1 MAYSA
6 NKFLP
11 ETRGFASTHRSG
23 HLRGCPPLDCTQQ
36 AAEGLECVWCLATN
50 AKPQSNGR
58 VAGIVDGWGK
68 MFSDGGGALEQQHI
82 RWFVKVF
89 LIEKEKKGACDVAK
103 GVVLRRH
110 LMAQKKKK
118 KDPSGVMARIEA
130 RHAAAAA
137 GDERAALAIFIAVYG
152 SEKACTSGAGGGG
165 GGAVGGMSY
174 GSSTPSGEDKEFD
187 PAAPAKAIP
196 SPKVV
201 PDSPELSPAPQRGP
215 VRNAGENVSRDLL
228 GVGAFDAVRAV

>member
-1 MAYSA
+1 MDQCKSA
-6 NKFLP
+6 KCV
-11 ETRGFASTHRSG
+11 A
-23 HLRGCPPLDCTQQ
+23 LRG
-36 AAEGLECVWCLATN
+36 EHEECAWCRGVSP
-50 AKPQSNGR
+50 KPQIGGR
-58 VAGIVDGWGK
+58 VGGGVDGWGK
-68 MFSDGGGALEQQHI
+68 MASDGRGNLEEQHI
-82 RWFVKVF
+82 RWLVKVF
-89 LIEKEKKGACDVAK
+89 FITQEKKGACDVAK
-103 GVVLRRH
+103 GVVLQRH
-110 LMAQKKKK
+110 LMAQKKK

-130 RHAAAAA
+130 RHAAAA

>member
-1 MAYSA
+1 MLCKSSNCDEAVLAEGS
-6 NKFLP
+6 
-11 ETRGFASTHRSG
+11 ECDCCRGFSPKQDGERVDGVVTGWGGRKSSNRSG
-23 HLRGCPPLDCTQQ
+23 TVMDMH
-36 AAEGLECVWCLATN
+36 VNWM
-50 AKPQSNGR
+50 
-58 VAGIVDGWGK
+58 I
-68 MFSDGGGALEQQHI
+68 
-82 RWFVKVF
+82 KVF
-89 LIEKEKKGACDVAK
+89 LIVEAKKGGDNVDK

-110 LMAQKKKK
+110 LMAQKKK

-130 RHAAAAA
+130 RHAAAA
-137 GDERAALAIFIAVYG
+137 GDERAALAIFITVYG